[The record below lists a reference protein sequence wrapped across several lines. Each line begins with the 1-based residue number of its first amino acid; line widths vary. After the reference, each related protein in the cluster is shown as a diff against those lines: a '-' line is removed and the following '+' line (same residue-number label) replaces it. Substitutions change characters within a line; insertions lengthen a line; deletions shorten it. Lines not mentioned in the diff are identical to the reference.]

1 MKKIGTNELRIMIKF
16 MGLNFDLYLL
26 LRDNHIVKYTTPNRF
41 RLYDI

>member
-1 MKKIGTNELRIMIKF
+1 MKYKVNENNIMIKF

>member
-1 MKKIGTNELRIMIKF
+1 MKYKVNENSIMIKF
-16 MGLNFDLYLL
+16 MGLKFDLYLL